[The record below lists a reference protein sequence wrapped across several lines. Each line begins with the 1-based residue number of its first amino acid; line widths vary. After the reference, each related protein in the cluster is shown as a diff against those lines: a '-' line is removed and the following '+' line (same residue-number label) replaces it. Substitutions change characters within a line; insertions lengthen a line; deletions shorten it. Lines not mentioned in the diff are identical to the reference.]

1 MDNSELAM
9 KMLAWEQAK
18 KSLDTL
24 EKEIEEAVLA
34 LGKTQTVGN
43 VRATF
48 SNGRKTY
55 DYETAAVEH
64 PMYHHATRE
73 LFTKV
78 VETVDWKAVC
88 EHMGVNEVPVLKQT
102 EPSVSVKLLK

>member
-18 KSLDTL
+18 KNLDTL

-64 PMYHHATRE
+64 PLFNPSTRA

-78 VETVDWKAVC
+78 VETVDWKAAC
-88 EHMGVNEVPVLKQT
+88 EHLGQEEIPVLKQA